1 MFPEQFLLFK
11 KKKKIYEI
19 NDMCWRFFFLLLLL
33 PAGTGLY
40 SNKPHYHLLFV
51 VSVLTLKHKEMER
64 NVL

>member
-1 MFPEQFLLFK
+1 
-11 KKKKIYEI
+11 
-19 NDMCWRFFFLLLLL
+19 MCWRFFFLLLLL